1 MLKTERFE
9 DIHSIMIKLK
19 DIREMKKLSQQEV
32 ADALGIER
40 QEYSKFE
47 NQKKNISEANLCKI
61 SAYFSVPKNEIVSPS
76 VLDGVNLIELGN
88 KLRALR
94 TSYNLSYADI
104 AKEIK
109 ISPAT
114 ISNLENAKSK
124 KPNVYILSIIAE
136 FLKTSLDELINTDI
150 TELQIPKCDSSVKNK
165 GTPNYELIRIRVIS
179 SRKKRGIT
187 QYELASKIGMHKVTF
202 SRFESGAIKSIKE
215 IHLKKIANILNV
227 DFDWISG
234 KTKGDNYEREISEI
248 QERRKNRKI
257 YEKANVKILSMNYLK
272 DLLLCED
279 VIDPDDILPNEV
291 VDNKIFATKMLG
303 NTMLPDIED
312 NSILIVHKQDKIEN
326 GQIGIV
332 MVNDAQMFVKKVK
345 YSNNFIE
352 LDSLNPSY
360 NPIRFEHNEMK
371 RVKVIGLVKFIIR
384 KYN

>member
-1 MLKTERFE
+1 
-9 DIHSIMIKLK
+9 MIKLK

-61 SAYFSVPKNEIVSPS
+61 SAYFNIPKNEIISPS

-109 ISPAT
+109 VSPAT

-136 FLKTSLDELINTDI
+136 FLKTSLDELITTDI
-150 TELQIPKCDSSVKNK
+150 DKLQIPKCNSSVKNK
-165 GTPNYELIRIRVIS
+165 DTPNYELIRVRVIN
-179 SRKKRGIT
+179 SRKKCGIT
-187 QYELASKIGMHKVTF
+187 QYELASKIGIHKVTF
-202 SRFESGAIKSIKE
+202 SRFESGVIKSIKE
-215 IHLKKIANILNV
+215 IYLKKIANILNV

-234 KTKGDNYEREISEI
+234 KIKGDNYEREESEI
-248 QERRKNRKI
+248 QARRKNRKI
-257 YEKANVKILSMNYLK
+257 YEKANVEILSMNYLK
-272 DLLLCED
+272 ELLLCEK
-279 VIDPDDILPNEV
+279 VIESDDIAKNN
-291 VDNKIFATKMLG
+291 DKRIFAVKMLG
-303 NTMLPDIED
+303 NSMLPDIMD
-312 NSILIVHKQDKIEN
+312 NSILIVHEQDKLEN

-332 MVNDAQMFVKKVK
+332 MIDDTQMFVKKIK

-352 LDSLNPSY
+352 LDPLNPSY